1 MNAISSDAK
10 IRRPPKDL
18 RDQKRRDQIVEAA
31 RGCVIR
37 YGFHAA
43 SMAEIAKTAH
53 MSVGQIYRY
62 FPNKESIVHAI
73 VERIVA
79 YRLQDMVNAP
89 PREDVAADLAER
101 LLGEGPAAFREDQF
115 LLFEVTAE
123 ATRNPAVAEIAR
135 QAADRLH
142 ARLVA
147 QFRADF
153 PELGAEEASARLEV
167 LVALVEGTV
176 FRRVTGQRAETHML
190 REVYRDTIERLLNRE
205 PRSTH
210 SASAPQS

>member
-1 MNAISSDAK
+1 
-10 IRRPPKDL
+10 L
-18 RDQKRRDQIVEAA
+18 RRDEIVVAA
-31 RGCVIR
+31 RRCVIR

-43 SMAEIAKTAH
+43 SMAEIAKAAH

-62 FPNKESIVHAI
+62 FPNKEAIIHAI

-79 YRLQDMVNAP
+79 HRLQDIVNAP

-101 LLGEGPAAFREDQF
+101 LLGEGPAGFREDQF
-115 LLFEVTAE
+115 LLLEVTAE

-142 ARLVA
+142 ARMVT

-153 PELGAEEASARLEV
+153 PELSAEEASARLEV
-167 LVALVEGTV
+167 LVALVEGTA
-176 FRRVTGQRAETHML
+176 FRRVTGQRAQPHML
-190 REVYRDTIERLLNRE
+190 RELYRDTIGRLLNRE
-205 PRSTH
+205 PRTTP
-210 SASAPQS
+210 SASAPAS